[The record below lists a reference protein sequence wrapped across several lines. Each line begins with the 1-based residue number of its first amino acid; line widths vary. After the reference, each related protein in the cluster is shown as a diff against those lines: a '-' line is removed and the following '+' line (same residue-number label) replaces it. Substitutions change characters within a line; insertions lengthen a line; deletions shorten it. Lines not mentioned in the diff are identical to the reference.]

1 MSLKIVKTLGL
12 FLIFLLCFP
21 LHFIYDFLP
30 NTLFSIFVPVNE
42 SIWEHMKLI
51 FTSYVFYGIFDYL
64 LLKKNKI
71 SFNNFLLQLFLI
83 PIVGIILYLLIFIPI
98 YNNFGENMLISI
110 GLLFLVIIFE
120 QVLSYYFLRFKE
132 IKYQNI
138 IGIVGIIITYIIFGY
153 LTYNPVEN
161 YIFFDISNSK
171 YGINIYVK

>member
-120 QVLSYYFLRFKE
+120 QVLSYYFLRFEE

>member
-1 MSLKIVKTLGL
+1 MSLKVVKTLGL

-110 GLLFLVIIFE
+110 GLLFLIIIFE

>member
-1 MSLKIVKTLGL
+1 MSLKTIKILGF

-30 NTLFSIFVPVNE
+30 NSLFSVFVPVNE

-71 SFNNFLLQLFLI
+71 TFNNFLLQLFII
-83 PIVGIILYLLIFIPI
+83 PIIGVILYLLIFIPI
-98 YNNFGENMLISI
+98 YNNFGENMIISI
-110 GLLFLVIIFE
+110 GLLFLIIIFE
-120 QVLSYYFLRFKE
+120 QILSYYFLKFKE
-132 IKYQNI
+132 IKYQSI
-138 IGIVGIIITYIIFGY
+138 IGIIGIIITYIIFGY
-153 LTYNPVEN
+153 LTYNPIEN